1 MLLKRV
7 LTALVIAPIAILGV
21 FFLPQT
27 QFAVFVGAIISVGA
41 WEWGRL
47 AGLGCRSRV
56 AYAALIT
63 CLLPATYFLSSMTIL
78 LMGLSFQITVE
89 QE

>member
-7 LTALVIAPIAILGV
+7 LTALVIAPIAIAGL

-27 QFAVFVGAIISVGA
+27 QFAVFVGAIIMIGA

-47 AGLGCRSRV
+47 AGLGRLGRV
-56 AYAALIT
+56 AYA
-63 CLLPATYFLSSMTIL
+63 
-78 LMGLSFQITVE
+78 
-89 QE
+89 